1 MVNGETLPAL
11 HTGGGKQRHK
21 IYTSPSVL
29 YSELSIYTKPEL
41 QKFKMQ
47 EARVVL
53 QCRQKPDYEIGGET
67 VGWDR
72 KYPGRAISP
81 HFDNSVIERFTT
93 ARNAIIPYRVLVK
106 LGLPKTTIPK
116 GTPGRIVSIRG
127 SIDKQNGSTEV
138 RALAQE
144 NTMDRRR
151 CAD

>member
-11 HTGGGKQRHK
+11 HTRGGKQRHK

-29 YSELSIYTKPEL
+29 YSELGIYTKPHL
-41 QKFKMQ
+41 QRFNMQ

-67 VGWDR
+67 VGWNR

-116 GTPGRIVSIRG
+116 GTPGRIVGIRAA
-127 SIDKQNGSTEV
+127 IDKQNASTEV
-138 RALAQE
+138 TALPQE
-144 NTMDRRR
+144 ITMEHYRS
-151 CAD
+151 A